1 MNDLTDHKEYR
12 ERIRRQLRYLMD
24 SYLFASFAEEQKE
37 SLRNE
42 YRKLSGNI
50 ELSFNQEGDVKHGY
64 QA

>member
-12 ERIRRQLRYLMD
+12 ERIRRQLRFLMD
-24 SYLFASFAEEQKE
+24 SYLFVSFTKEQKE
-37 SLRNE
+37 SLRGE
-42 YRKLSGNI
+42 YRKLA